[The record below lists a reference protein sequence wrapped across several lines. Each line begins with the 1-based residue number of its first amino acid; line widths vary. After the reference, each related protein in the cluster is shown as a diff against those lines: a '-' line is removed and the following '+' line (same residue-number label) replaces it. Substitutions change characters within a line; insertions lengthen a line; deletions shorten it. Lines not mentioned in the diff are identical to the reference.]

1 MSITIPTGAPDAA
14 ADFGP
19 DGAAMPTGDSRGKTV
34 IHNTVVAKIAG
45 LAVREVRGVHA
56 LGGGAARALGAIREA
71 ISAVDHSQGITL
83 EVSEN
88 QVAVD
93 VSLVAAYPM
102 PLRQVAEDTRAAVIT
117 ALETLVGLQ
126 VTEVNVT
133 INDVHLPADDA
144 DGAGEARDQ

>member
-1 MSITIPTGAPDAA
+1 MSITIPTVAPENAA
-14 ADFGP
+14 NFDF
-19 DGAAMPTGDSRGKTV
+19 DGAATPTGESRGKTV
-34 IHNTVVAKIAG
+34 IHNSVVAKIAG

-71 ISAVDHSQGITL
+71 ISTVDHSQGITL
-83 EVSEN
+83 ELNEN

-93 VSLVAAYPM
+93 VSLVAEYPV
-102 PLRQVAEDTRAAVIT
+102 PLQQIAEDARTAVIT
-117 ALETLVGLQ
+117 AIETLVGLQ